1 MRQALM
7 QLNQQRERCHCAWL
21 HGLDPLTDAGVD
33 VSTEFLDFAAFAG
46 RAVGENG
53 LGDII

>member
-1 MRQALM
+1 M
-7 QLNQQRERCHCAWL
+7 QLNQQRERCRCAWL

-33 VSTEFLDFAAFAG
+33 VSTVFLDFAAFAG